1 MKTVNININND
12 TCIDDGLAKSLVK
25 NSQFLELLLDT
36 IPCPVFYKD
45 KEGIYQHCNDA
56 FSKMILGIP
65 KEMII
70 GKSLFD
76 IPENIPHELAK
87 IYKEKDDELFK
98 NQGTQNYKS
107 YVLCADKITRMFN
120 FYKSVLIDDKGESI
134 GLVGVM
140 LDISELKEKK
150 EKLKEQNK
158 ILEELSFKDA
168 LTGIYNRRKFDEK
181 FAQMIKIAKRYDYIL
196 NFSMI
201 DIDNFKLYNDT
212 FGHQKGD
219 EALKI
224 ISQTIG
230 KKLLRP
236 DDFHFRLGGEEF
248 GVLFFSNDTNSS
260 INIIENIRS
269 DIENLNIKHVS
280 TLKKITISA
289 GLVMIKNYT
298 KEQTYFYQKADKLLY
313 KAKEKG
319 KNLVLAEVI

>member
-12 TCIDDGLAKSLVK
+12 TYISDSLAKSLVE
-25 NSQFLELLLDT
+25 NNQFLKLLLDT

-45 KEGIYQHCNDA
+45 KDGIYQHCNDA

-98 NQGTQNYKS
+98 NPGTQNYKNE
-107 YVLCADKITRMFN
+107 VLCSDKITRVFN

-140 LDISELKEKK
+140 LDISELKQKK
-150 EKLKEQNK
+150 AKLEERNK
-158 ILEELSFKDA
+158 TLEELSSRDP
-168 LTGIYNRRKFDEK
+168 LTGIYNRRKFDKK
-181 FAQMIKIAKRYDYIL
+181 FTQMLKIAKRYDYIL

-224 ISQTIG
+224 VSRTIG

-260 INIIENIRS
+260 KNIIENIRS

-280 TLKKITISA
+280 ALKKITISA
-289 GLVMIKNYT
+289 GLIMIKNIA
-298 KEQTYFYQKADKLLY
+298 KNQEYFYREADKLLY

-319 KNLVLAEVI
+319 KNLILSKII